1 MSVRARILWRALFA
15 AALCSLSILQAC
27 ALFPRPVLPPFGLCV
42 PVQTFD
48 QGGDGWYYLEP
59 DGTRNFDLW
68 RRGAGLSGT
77 GALVLP
83 PGVDMVLR
91 DAPLDLPRESVC
103 FLGRAAGTRRTVAS
117 LGWLRRGDTAACAGS
132 GCFLTQFPP
141 RAPCGTPGGG
151 TGQGGP
157 EPLRGFDLFQF
168 PAATV
173 QGPRCDATEVSYIAV
188 RHEGEFV
195 IENLGVL
202 VAGTGDCLATCRNDV
217 ECDDGERCTDD
228 TCLAGRCR
236 NEITCTEAPSIMDI
250 PAASNFALLL
260 LALLLAAAAVRRLH
274 GG

>member
-1 MSVRARILWRALFA
+1 MSVQARLLWGALLA

-27 ALFPRPVLPPFGLCV
+27 SRFPRPVLPPFGVCV

-59 DGTRNFDLW
+59 DGTRNFGLW
-68 RRGAGLSGT
+68 QRGAGLSGT

-83 PGVDMVLR
+83 PGVDMALR

-103 FLGRAAGTRRTVAS
+103 FLGRAAGARRAIAT
-117 LGWLRRGDTAACAGS
+117 LGWLRRGDAAACTGS

-141 RAPCGTPGGG
+141 RSPCGTRAEG
-151 TGQGGP
+151 TGQGRP
-157 EPLRGFDLFQF
+157 DPLRGFDLFQF

-202 VAGTGDCLATCRNDV
+202 VAGARDCLATCRNDP
-217 ECDDGERCTDD
+217 ECDDGNRCTAD

-236 NEITCTEAPSIMDI
+236 NEITCTGAPVEI
-250 PAASNFALLL
+250 PTASNLVLLL
-260 LALLLAAAAVRRLH
+260 LALLLAAAAVRLLH
-274 GG
+274 YPR